1 MFGFA
6 AVPAAIQ
13 FIGFLFLPE
22 SPRFL
27 YEHGGSQACRDVLKK
42 IYNGD
47 EEWID
52 YEMEEIKLSHE
63 QQEREKAEHGDG
75 DEARGMRS
83 SAPALNIAL
92 KEESGNAMDPGG
104 NFNVTPPLSS

>member
-27 YEHGGSQACRDVLKK
+27 YEHSGSQACKDVICKKSSKNIFLQIFQVLKK

-52 YEMEEIKLSHE
+52 YEMEEIKMSHE
-63 QQEREKAEHGDG
+63 QQEREKAEHGG
-75 DEARGMRS
+75 KR
-83 SAPALNIAL
+83 
-92 KEESGNAMDPGG
+92 
-104 NFNVTPPLSS
+104 